1 MFLPSM
7 HCVWQAFLGCFWA
20 GIEREWPHYAEC
32 GIGLCNPP
40 PSMEQYQARSFPF
53 SSSFLFLQVHTL
65 WPTQRRS
72 GFPLCL
78 KREEEKCPRVCRD
91 DLQFSPAEADRMRLW
106 AVPLPSMLLLFK
118 MKRRLRKGRTTRT
131 EMCLAVS
138 ARTLSSWPGSSRP
151 FSLWW
156 QWVTWLILVF
166 RRWVKVV
173 ARLEWNQCRSFFP
186 IVGLYCL
193 LREAWGGSITE
204 VFIQEFT
211 FNLRNRRGLVSL
223 HQAMPCVLWWVTT
236 EKTSWEWSEWRLVN
250 ENEGVL

>member
-1 MFLPSM
+1 MLFPSM
-7 HCVWQAFLGCFWA
+7 HYVWQAFLGCFWA
-20 GIEREWPHYAEC
+20 EIQRGWPHYTEC

-40 PSMEQYQARSFPF
+40 PSMEQSQAWSLPF
-53 SSSFLFLQVHTL
+53 SSSFFCLQVHAL

-138 ARTLSSWPGSSRP
+138 ARTLCSWPGSPRP
-151 FSLWW
+151 F
-156 QWVTWLILVF
+156 TLVAVSNLTDSCLPPLGQSGGET
-166 RRWVKVV
+166 WVKSLQVFY
-173 ARLEWNQCRSFFP
+173 FF
-186 IVGLYCL
+186 L
-193 LREAWGGSITE
+193 LSVYIIMCT
-204 VFIQEFT
+204 
-211 FNLRNRRGLVSL
+211 
-223 HQAMPCVLWWVTT
+223 
-236 EKTSWEWSEWRLVN
+236 
-250 ENEGVL
+250 